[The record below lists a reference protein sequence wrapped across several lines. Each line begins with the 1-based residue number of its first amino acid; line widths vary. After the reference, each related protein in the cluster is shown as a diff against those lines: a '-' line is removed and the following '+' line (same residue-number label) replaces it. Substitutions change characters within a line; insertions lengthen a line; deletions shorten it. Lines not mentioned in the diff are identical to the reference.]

1 MVRIEGISK
10 VYNTGLPDEM
20 LAITDVSLEIG
31 RGEMVVLKGPSG
43 SGKTTLLGI
52 IGCMVRPTQGKV
64 VINDKDVVKLPERF
78 LTQIR
83 RKTFG
88 FIFQHFNLIP
98 GISVR
103 ENVCLPLYPTN
114 IPHAVMK
121 DRVQAVLKSLEIHH
135 KINTEV
141 TRLSGGE
148 KQRVAIARA
157 LINDPEMLLAD
168 EPTAHLDSKLSE
180 DLIVIL
186 RRLSAEGK
194 TIIIASHDTI
204 VYDKPYLNRIVEM
217 RHGKVIDV
225 VLREPLP
232 AIQ

>member
-1 MVRIEGISK
+1 MVSVEAVSK
-10 VYNTGLPDEM
+10 VYNAGMPDEM
-20 LAITDVSLEIG
+20 LALSEVSLDTG
-31 RGEMVVLKGPSG
+31 RAEMVVLKGPSG

-64 VINDKDVVKLPERF
+64 LIDGRDVVKLPERF

-98 GISVR
+98 GISVG
-103 ENVCLPLYPTN
+103 ENICLPLYPTR
-114 IPHAVMK
+114 IPTAVMK
-121 DRVQAVLKSLEIHH
+121 DRLH
-135 KINTEV
+135 KILTNLDIQHKVNTEV

-148 KQRVAIARA
+148 RQRVAIARA

-180 DLIVIL
+180 DLIDIL
-186 RRLSAEGK
+186 RRLSQQGK
-194 TIIIASHDTI
+194 TVIIASHDPI
-204 VYDKPYLNRIVEM
+204 VYDNHVVNRIIEM
-217 RHGKVIDV
+217 RHGRV
-225 VLREPLP
+225 VDHQIKQALL
-232 AIQ
+232 

>member
-1 MVRIEGISK
+1 MVTVEGISK
-10 VYNTGLPDEM
+10 VYNAGMPDEM
-20 LAITDVSLEIG
+20 LALSDVSLETG
-31 RGEMVVLKGPSG
+31 SAEMVVLKGPSG

-52 IGCMVRPTQGKV
+52 IGCMIRPTQGKV
-64 VINDKDVVKLPERF
+64 LINGRDVVKLPERF

-103 ENVCLPLYPTN
+103 ENVCLPLYPTTV
-114 IPHAVMK
+114 PLTVMK
-121 DRVQAVLKSLEIHH
+121 ERLHRILTDLDIRH

-148 KQRVAIARA
+148 RQRVAIARA

-180 DLIVIL
+180 DLIDIL
-186 RRLSAEGK
+186 RRLCQQGK
-194 TIIIASHDTI
+194 TIIIASHDAI
-204 VYDKPYLNRIVEM
+204 VYDNPFVSRIIEM
-217 RHGKVIDV
+217 RHGKVTG
-225 VLREPLP
+225 PGNNS
-232 AIQ
+232 

>member
-1 MVRIEGISK
+1 MVKVEGISK
-10 VYNTGLPDEM
+10 VYNAGMPDEM
-20 LAITDVSLEIG
+20 LALSEVSLETG
-31 RGEMVVLKGPSG
+31 GAEMVVLKGPSG

-52 IGCMVRPTQGKV
+52 IGCMIRPTQGKV
-64 VINDKDVVKLPERF
+64 LIDGKDVVKLPERF

-103 ENVCLPLYPTN
+103 ENVCLPLYPTQV
-114 IPHAVMK
+114 PVAVMK
-121 DRVQAVLKSLEIHH
+121 DRVQKILIEMDVHH

-148 KQRVAIARA
+148 RQRVAIARA
-157 LINDPEMLLAD
+157 LINDPDILLAD

-180 DLIVIL
+180 VLIDTL
-186 RRLSAEGK
+186 KRLCEQGK
-194 TIIIASHDTI
+194 TIIIASHDPL
-204 VYDKPYLNRIVEM
+204 VYDNPFVHRIIQM
-217 RHGKVIDV
+217 RHGKVIDQ
-225 VLREPLP
+225 
-232 AIQ
+232 ASSS